1 VRKSPNLADQ
11 DAEDLQWVSDTS
23 IFLSTWIAD
32 QYGNS
37 AGAFCADVR
46 LWRLELGRE

>member
-1 VRKSPNLADQ
+1 MAAIATAIN
-11 DAEDLQWVSDTS
+11 LQWASDNS

-37 AGAFCADVR
+37 VGACCADVR
-46 LWRLELGRE
+46 LWHLELGRE